1 MLRCDGVAARRRSL
15 GGDLTDY
22 VKIHIVPMV
31 VRSRNLPRPLIWRG
45 ASKTD
50 FAAFP
55 TVVQREIGYA
65 LFLAQ
70 MGERHQTMAK
80 TLKGFGGGTVIEVKE
95 SHEGNAY
102 RAVYTVRY
110 ADAVYVLHAFQKKSK
125 KGAATPKSEMDVIE
139 KRLADLINE
148 KESLR

>member
-1 MLRCDGVAARRRSL
+1 
-15 GGDLTDY
+15 
-22 VKIHIVPMV
+22 MV
-31 VRSRNLPRPLIWRG
+31 RTFDEPRPLIWRG

-55 TVVQREIGYA
+55 LTVQREMGYA

-70 MGERHQTMAK
+70 MGERHATMAK
-80 TLKGFGGGTVIEVKE
+80 TLKGFGGGTVVEVKE

-110 ADAVYVLHAFQKKSK
+110 AEAVYVLHAFQKKSK
-125 KGAATPKSEMDVIE
+125 TGIKTPKPDLNLIE
-139 KRLADLINE
+139 KRLQDLIE
-148 KESLR
+148 EREMRR